1 MHRSKLLAL
10 ALLTLTVP
18 AFARS
23 HTKAKK
29 LGQLVVDEVE
39 LATVTPPKDNE
50 ICFSPDEPCHY
61 KLKKF
66 IESATKTLDVA
77 IYDLNEDSI
86 VHAIL
91 VKSKQIKVRVVVDK
105 KQSKGNHSQVSL
117 LQKAGVELRFGHQR
131 GIMHDKFV
139 ITDGARLETGSF
151 NYTHHAATANQENQ
165 VYLSTPEILSRYN
178 ARFNKMWLDSRA
190 E

>member
-91 VKSKQIKVRVVVDK
+91 VKS
-105 KQSKGNHSQVSL
+105 NHSQVSL

>member
-1 MHRSKLLAL
+1 MHHSKLLAL
-10 ALLTLTVP
+10 ALLTLAAP

-29 LGQLVVDEVE
+29 LGNLIIDEVE
-39 LATVTPPKDNE
+39 LATVTAPKDNE

-91 VKSKQIKVRVVVDK
+91 VKSKQIKRK
-105 KQSKGNHSQVSL
+105 PLTSKPPP
-117 LQKAGVELRFGHQR
+117 K
-131 GIMHDKFV
+131 
-139 ITDGARLETGSF
+139 
-151 NYTHHAATANQENQ
+151 
-165 VYLSTPEILSRYN
+165 SR
-178 ARFNKMWLDSRA
+178 S
-190 E
+190 